1 MHFQPRLCLKG
12 FCSKSFPMLPST
24 VSNTCLSINLES
36 SQDFLQIFDDDLKFS
51 DEIGRG
57 AFGIVYRAEWLSQ
70 HYLVAVKRLHLT
82 HLSSKAEKQFFKELS
97 LMCRLRSPHIINL
110 YGACI
115 DKGKYALVMEY
126 MSLGSLYKILHED
139 KLSLDWPDRL
149 SIALQTAKS
158 INYLHQLQDPIVHR
172 DIKSLNILVERSY
185 QGYIVKM
192 CDFGLAKTRNETL
205 TQTQLINALHCTLP
219 WTAPEALRLEGYS
232 DKSDIY
238 SLGIVYWELATSKIP
253 YDGHHSE
260 LIRAFVLAGDRLN
273 IPEMTPLHF
282 SEVIRK
288 CWSHNPNER
297 PNSSHVIG
305 LIEKCIEQ
313 QGNFS
318 VVVLL

>member
-1 MHFQPRLCLKG
+1 
-12 FCSKSFPMLPST
+12 MLPST
-24 VSNTCLSINLES
+24 VSDIYLSINLES
-36 SQDFLQIFDDDLKFS
+36 WPDFLQIFNDDLKFS

-57 AFGIVYRAEWLSQ
+57 AFGIVYRAQWLSQ

-82 HLSSKAEKQFFKELS
+82 HLSSQAEKQFFKELS
-97 LMCRLRSPHIINL
+97 LMCRLRSPHIVNL
-110 YGACI
+110 YGTCI
-115 DKGKYALVMEY
+115 EKGKYALVMEY
-126 MSLGSLYKILHED
+126 MSLGSLYTILHED

-158 INYLHQLQDPIVHR
+158 INYLHQLQEPIVHR
-172 DIKSLNILVERSY
+172 DIKSSNILVERSY

-192 CDFGLAKTRNETL
+192 CDFGLAKTRNDTL
-205 TQTQLINALHCTLP
+205 TQSQLTNALHCTLP
-219 WTAPEALRLEGYS
+219 WTAPEILRLNRHT

-238 SLGIVYWELATSKIP
+238 SLGIVYWELAANEIP
-253 YDGHHSE
+253 YDSHHSDV
-260 LIRAFVLAGDRLN
+260 IRGFVLAGDRLN

-282 SEVIRK
+282 SEVIQK

-297 PNSSHVIG
+297 PNSSRVIG